1 MSDSPAAQNHPP
13 LGSTNVSRPIR
24 LLVAASGTGGHLFPA
39 LAIANTLEIHGYQV
53 EWMGVSDRLETQLV
67 PKKYPLH
74 YVEAEGFQSGGLK
87 ALGVLV
93 KFIRSVGQTRRLLK
107 HGQFDAV
114 LTTGGYIAAPAI
126 IAART
131 LGRPSILHESNA
143 LPGKVTRGLS
153 RWCTVVALGFDMS
166 QRYLPKAQSTRVVG
180 TPVRDSF
187 FHPAILDLPIPAEA
201 PLIVAVGGSQGAVG
215 LNRLVRQAAPAWLE
229 AGAWIV
235 HVTGDRDS
243 DADQFQ
249 HPHYLRYSFF
259 ENMAGLF
266 QRADLAISR
275 SGAGTLAEL
284 AMTGTPSILIPYPYA
299 AEDHQAVNASV
310 FVEAEAG
317 LMFREGK
324 LDPVTL
330 QQVVQDLITQPDRLA
345 QMATKTKALAV
356 PDSTE
361 RVVQLVEQV
370 CQSRD

>member
-1 MSDSPAAQNHPP
+1 MSDSLPAQNHPT
-13 LGSTNVSRPIR
+13 LGSANAPRPTR

-39 LAIANTLEIHGYQV
+39 LAIANTLEAHGYQV
-53 EWMGVSDRLETQLV
+53 EWMGVSDRLETELV

-74 YVEAEGFQSGGLK
+74 YVGVEGFQSGGLK
-87 ALGVLV
+87 AIGVAL
-93 KFIRSVGQTRRLLK
+93 KFVRAVGQTRRLLK
-107 HGQFDAV
+107 RGQFDAV

-153 RWCTVVALGFDMS
+153 RWCTVVALGFDRS
-166 QRYLPKAQSTRVVG
+166 QRYLPKAQSTQVVG

-187 FHPAILDLPIPAEA
+187 FHPAALDLPIPAGA

-215 LNRLVRQAAPAWLE
+215 LNRLVRQVAPAWLE
-229 AGAWIV
+229 AGAWLV
-235 HVTGDRDS
+235 HITGDRDP
-243 DADQFQ
+243 DVDQFQ
-249 HPHYLRYSFF
+249 HPHYLQHSFF

-275 SGAGTLAEL
+275 SGAGTLTEL

-310 FVEAEAG
+310 FVDAGAG
-317 LMFREGK
+317 LMFREGE
-324 LDPVTL
+324 LDPATL
-330 QQVVQDLITQPDRLA
+330 QRVVQELLNQPEQLE
-345 QMATKTKALAV
+345 QMAEKTKALAI

-361 RVVQLVEQV
+361 RVAQLVEQV
-370 CQSRD
+370 CQ